1 MSLLINK
8 PVPKT
13 PNEMFRQLSALVVQ
27 IAEKKE
33 ALSEDEVLGLLMKVY
48 MTVASLW
55 AISQET
61 FEDAFTNAEYLVGA
75 AVKSKGGE
83 A

>member
-8 PVPKT
+8 PTPKT

-33 ALSEDEVLGLLMKVY
+33 VLSEDEVLGLLIKTY
-48 MTVASLW
+48 MTMAALW
-55 AISQET
+55 AVSQET
-61 FEDAFTNAEYLVGA
+61 FEYAFANAEKLVGA
-75 AVKSKGGE
+75 AVEAKGG
-83 A
+83 AV

>member
-8 PVPKT
+8 PTPKT

-33 ALSEDEVLGLLMKVY
+33 VFSEDEVLGLLIKTY
-48 MTVASLW
+48 MTMAALW
-55 AISQET
+55 AVSQAT
-61 FEDAFTNAEYLVGA
+61 FEYAFANAEKLVGT
-75 AVKSKGGE
+75 AVEAKGG
-83 A
+83 AA

>member
-1 MSLLINK
+1 MSLLIKK
-8 PVPKT
+8 PTPKT

-33 ALSEDEVLGLLMKVY
+33 VLSEDEVLGLLIKTY
-48 MTVASLW
+48 MTMAV
-55 AISQET
+55 SQAT
-61 FEDAFTNAEYLVGA
+61 FEYAFTNAEKLVGA
-75 AVKSKGGE
+75 AVKAKGGV

>member
-13 PNEMFRQLSALVVQ
+13 PNEMFRQFSALVVQ

-33 ALSEDEVLGLLMKVY
+33 VLSEDEVLGLLIKTY
-48 MTVASLW
+48 MTMAALW
-55 AISQET
+55 AVSQKT
-61 FEDAFTNAEYLVGA
+61 FEYAFTNAEKPVGMAVEAKGGA
-75 AVKSKGGE
+75 A
-83 A
+83 

>member
-1 MSLLINK
+1 MSLFINK

-33 ALSEDEVLGLLMKVY
+33 VLSEDEVLGLLIKTY
-48 MTVASLW
+48 MTMASLW
-55 AISQET
+55 AVSQAT
-61 FEDAFTNAEYLVGA
+61 FKYAFTNAEKLVGM
-75 AVKSKGGE
+75 AVE
-83 A
+83 AKEGAK

>member
-8 PVPKT
+8 PTPKT

-33 ALSEDEVLGLLMKVY
+33 VLSEDEVLGLLIKTY
-48 MTVASLW
+48 MTMGVLW
-55 AISQET
+55 AFSSET
-61 FEDAFTNAEYLVGA
+61 FKYAFDNAETLVDEAVKKKVGA
-75 AVKSKGGE
+75 E
-83 A
+83 